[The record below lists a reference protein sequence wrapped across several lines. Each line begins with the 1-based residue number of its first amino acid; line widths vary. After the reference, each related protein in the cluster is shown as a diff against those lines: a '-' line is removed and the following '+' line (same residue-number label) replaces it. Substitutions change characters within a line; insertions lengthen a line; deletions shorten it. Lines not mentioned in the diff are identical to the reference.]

1 VHGAKYFRRWHAQME
16 NSGGLLVHKATH
28 HFDLVNWLL
37 SDEPESVAGFASLRV
52 YGKNGSY
59 RGERCSTCAHAEKCP
74 FVMALHKVEQDK
86 AIFDELYCKAE
97 QEDGYIHDRCLFREE
112 IDIYDTRNAIV
123 RYRGGAQLS
132 YALNASPIRPLRGIA
147 SR

>member
-1 VHGAKYFRRWHAQME
+1 VHGAKYFRRWHAQTE

-59 RGERCSTCAHAEKCP
+59 RGERCSTCAHAEKCR
-74 FVMALHKVEQDK
+74 FVMTLHKVEQDK
-86 AIFDELYCKAE
+86 AIFDELISRQSRRMATSATAACS
-97 QEDGYIHDRCLFREE
+97 G
-112 IDIYDTRNAIV
+112 
-123 RYRGGAQLS
+123 RGSTSTTPGTPSCATGAAHS
-132 YALNASPIRPLRGIA
+132 FPMR
-147 SR
+147 

>member
-37 SDEPESVAGFASLRV
+37 S
-52 YGKNGSY
+52 
-59 RGERCSTCAHAEKCP
+59 
-74 FVMALHKVEQDK
+74 
-86 AIFDELYCKAE
+86 
-97 QEDGYIHDRCLFREE
+97 GYIRDRCLFREE

-123 RYRGGAQLS
+123 RNRGGAQLS